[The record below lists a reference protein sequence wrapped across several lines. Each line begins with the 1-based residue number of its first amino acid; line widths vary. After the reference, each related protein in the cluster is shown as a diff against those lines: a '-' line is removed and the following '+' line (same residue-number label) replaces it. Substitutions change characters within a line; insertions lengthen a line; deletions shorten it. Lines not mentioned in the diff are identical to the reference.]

1 MHDKLLAKFL
11 VMFDQI
17 RIEEILVGIVSAS
30 QLLNDRR
37 VELIAD
43 FFEIVSFLIVTNL
56 AHRKSPAF
64 GVDAGAIDQVC

>member
-30 QLLNDRR
+30 Q
-37 VELIAD
+37 
-43 FFEIVSFLIVTNL
+43 IVSFLIVTNL